1 VPSVLS
7 HPAVPLALTA
17 AAGARAI
24 PPRLAVAACIASVL
38 PDVDAI
44 GYWAGI
50 PYDSPLGHRGFT
62 HSLFFAL
69 VVAVVAAAI
78 LSRRAIPAALALGV
92 VFVAAASHGL
102 LDAMTSGGRGI
113 AFFSPFSNARFHLP
127 WRPIRV
133 SPIGVA
139 PFFSARGLAVLKSE
153 LVWIWAPA
161 AAFALLGVAIRSR
174 RRDRLSGT

>member
-1 VPSVLS
+1 MPSVLS

-17 AAGARAI
+17 AAGTRVI
-24 PPRLAVAACIASVL
+24 PPRLAVAACLASVL

-50 PYDSPLGHRGFT
+50 PYDSALGHRGFT
-62 HSLFFAL
+62 HSLFFAF
-69 VVAVVAAAI
+69 VVALTATAI
-78 LSRRAIPAALALGV
+78 LWKRGVPAGLAFGV
-92 VFVAAASHGL
+92 VFIAAAAHGI

-113 AFFSPFSNARFHLP
+113 AFFSPFSNARYHLP

-133 SPIGVA
+133 SPIGVV
-139 PFFSARGLAVLKSE
+139 PFFSERGVAVLESE

-161 AAFALLGVAIRSR
+161 AAVALLGLAIRSR
-174 RRDRLSGT
+174 PQDRLPGA

>member
-1 VPSVLS
+1 VASVLS

-17 AAGARAI
+17 AAGTRVI
-24 PPRLAVAACIASVL
+24 PPRLAIAAGIASVL
-38 PDVDAI
+38 PDIDAI
-44 GYWAGI
+44 GYWAGV

-69 VVAVVAAAI
+69 VVALIAAAI
-78 LSRRAIPAALALGV
+78 LSKQAVPAGLAFGV

-161 AAFALLGVAIRSR
+161 AAVAVLGWSIRGW
-174 RRDRLSGT
+174 RRDRLSGA

>member
-17 AAGARAI
+17 AAGTRVI
-24 PPRLAVAACIASVL
+24 SPKLAVVACAASLL

-44 GYWAGI
+44 GYWAGV

-69 VVAVVAAAI
+69 VVAVAAAAV
-78 LSRRAIPAALALGV
+78 LSRRDVPVGLAFGV
-92 VFVAAASHGL
+92 VFVAAASHGI
-102 LDAMTSGGRGI
+102 LDAMTNGGGGV
-113 AFFSPFSNARFHLP
+113 AFFSPFSQARYRLP
-127 WRPIRV
+127 WRHIRV

-139 PFFSARGLAVLKSE
+139 SFFSARGVAVLKSE
-153 LVWIWAPA
+153 LVWIWLPA
-161 AAFALLGVAIRSR
+161 AAFALIGVALRKWPRGS
-174 RRDRLSGT
+174 SNE

>member
-1 VPSVLS
+1 MPSVLS

-17 AAGARAI
+17 AAGGRVI
-24 PPRLAVAACIASVL
+24 PTRLAVAACLASVL

-69 VVAVVAAAI
+69 VVALVATAI
-78 LSRRAIPAALALGV
+78 LSKRAIPAGLAFGV
-92 VFVAAASHGL
+92 VFVAAASHGI
-102 LDAMTSGGRGI
+102 LDAMTNGGRGI
-113 AFFSPFSNARFHLP
+113 AFFSPFSNVRYHLP

-133 SPIGVA
+133 SPIGVV
-139 PFFSARGLAVLKSE
+139 PFFSARGAEVLKSE

-161 AAFALLGVAIRSR
+161 AAFALLGYAIRTA
-174 RRDRLSGT
+174 RRDKVQVE

>member
-1 VPSVLS
+1 VASVLS

-17 AAGARAI
+17 AAGTRVI
-24 PPRLAVAACIASVL
+24 PPRLAVAACVASVL

-50 PYDSPLGHRGFT
+50 PYESPLGHRGFT

-69 VVAVVAAAI
+69 AVALVATAI
-78 LSRRAIPAALALGV
+78 LSKRGVPAGLAFGV
-92 VFVAAASHGL
+92 VFVAAASHGI
-102 LDAMTSGGRGI
+102 LDAMTNGGRGV
-113 AFFSPFSNARFHLP
+113 AFFSPFVNARYHLP

-133 SPIGVA
+133 SPIGVT
-139 PFFSARGLAVLKSE
+139 PFFSARGLAVLRSE

-161 AAFALLGVAIRSR
+161 AAAALLGLAIRSLR
-174 RRDRLSGT
+174 RNGLPDA

>member
-1 VPSVLS
+1 MPSVLS

-17 AAGARAI
+17 AAGTRVI

-69 VVAVVAAAI
+69 VVALVATAI
-78 LSRRAIPAALALGV
+78 LSKRSIPAALAFGV
-92 VFVAAASHGL
+92 VFVAAASHGI
-102 LDAMTSGGRGI
+102 LDAMTNGGRGI
-113 AFFSPFSNARFHLP
+113 AFFSPFSNARYHLP

-133 SPIGVA
+133 SPIGVV
-139 PFFSARGLAVLKSE
+139 PFFSARGVDVLKSE

-161 AAFALLGVAIRSR
+161 AAFALLGLAIRTL
-174 RRDRLSGT
+174 RRDRLPDA